1 MLHCLNDRGGNSTMQ
16 AQVPKQDAKVQH
28 ESAISCHFLKKNA
41 LFAKFFV
48 WLESQLD
55 IFGMETQDWRENWQV
70 TKQKIAQQT
79 LKNYS
84 KTPNPR

>member
-1 MLHCLNDRGGNSTMQ
+1 MMQ

-41 LFAKFFV
+41 LFTYFFV
-48 WLESQLD
+48 WLESKLD
-55 IFGMETQDWRENWQV
+55 ILGMQTRDWRENWQV
-70 TKQKIAQQT
+70 TKQKSAQQT

-84 KTPNPR
+84 KTPMSDK

>member
-48 WLESQLD
+48 WLESQLG
-55 IFGMETQDWRENWQV
+55 ILGMETRDLRE
-70 TKQKIAQQT
+70 K
-79 LKNYS
+79 
-84 KTPNPR
+84 

>member
-1 MLHCLNDRGGNSTMQ
+1 MMQ

-48 WLESQLD
+48 WLESLLD
-55 IFGMETQDWRENWQV
+55 ILGMQTRDWRENWQGNE
-70 TKQKIAQQT
+70 A
-79 LKNYS
+79 KNRS
-84 KTPNPR
+84 KNSQNLSKHPIPDK

>member
-1 MLHCLNDRGGNSTMQ
+1 MMQ

-41 LFAKFFV
+41 LFEKFFV
-48 WLESQLD
+48 WLESKLD

>member
-1 MLHCLNDRGGNSTMQ
+1 MMQ

-41 LFAKFFV
+41 LFTYFFV

-55 IFGMETQDWRENWQV
+55 ILGMQTRDWREKLASDEAKNRS
-70 TKQKIAQQT
+70 TNSQK
-79 LKNYS
+79 LS
-84 KTPNPR
+84 KTPMSDK

>member
-1 MLHCLNDRGGNSTMQ
+1 MMQ

-41 LFAKFFV
+41 LFTYFFV
-48 WLESQLD
+48 WLESKLD
-55 IFGMETQDWRENWQV
+55 ILGMQTRDWRENWQV

-84 KTPNPR
+84 KTPMSDK

>member
-1 MLHCLNDRGGNSTMQ
+1 MMQ

-41 LFAKFFV
+41 LFTYFFV
-48 WLESQLD
+48 WLESKLD
-55 IFGMETQDWRENWQV
+55 ILGKQARDWRENWQV
-70 TKQKIAQQT
+70 TKQTIAQKT

-84 KTPNPR
+84 KILIPDK